1 MSGLALFRALKFLTL
16 ENFLTAEE
24 CARVRAV
31 MTESPSETAMVY
43 VDTEG
48 TADENIRRT
57 RSVNVPRQLRS
68 TITRQLDS
76 VRDRA
81 AQHFGVELSRTEG
94 PQFLLYRPGDFFT
107 RHTDNHSGASTGRQV
122 SFIAFLN
129 SDFEGGAL
137 KFYGGVQEKPLEL
150 TLDAQDGL
158 LVFFRSGW
166 FHEVEPVT
174 SGMRF
179 TIVGW
184 FA

>member
-1 MSGLALFRALKFLTL
+1 MSGLAFFRALKFLALQRFFTP
-16 ENFLTAEE
+16 EE
-24 CARVRAV
+24 CARVRDV
-31 MTESPSETAMVY
+31 MRESPSESAMVY
-43 VDTEG
+43 VDAEG

-57 RSVNVPRQLRS
+57 RSVNVPRELRE
-68 TITRQLDS
+68 TIAAQLDG

-81 AQHFGVELSRTEG
+81 AQHFGVELSSMEG
-94 PQFLLYRPGDFFT
+94 PQFLIYRSGDFFT
-107 RHTDNHSGASTGRQV
+107 RHTDNHSGGTTGRQV

-137 KFYGGVQEKPLEL
+137 KFYGGVQDKPLEL
-150 TLDAQDGL
+150 TLDPEEGL
-158 LVFFRSGW
+158 LLFFRSGW